1 MSDSDSQPDVHEN
14 VSDDVAASDDLTE
27 VTETSVSE
35 FERQAEE
42 APSGLIEEFVDFLL
56 HSKRWW
62 LLPIIVVLLLMSA
75 LIWISGTSLGSFL
88 YRLY

>member
-1 MSDSDSQPDVHEN
+1 MSSSDSQPDVHEN
-14 VSDDVAASDDLTE
+14 VPDEVAASHDLTE
-27 VTETSVSE
+27 ATETSVSE

-42 APSGLIEEFVDFLL
+42 APPGLIEEFVDFLL

-88 YRLY
+88 YRIY

>member
-1 MSDSDSQPDVHEN
+1 
-14 VSDDVAASDDLTE
+14 